1 MKRLLVASGCAA
13 VLAGSV
19 FLSAQA
25 QLPSAPQ
32 IRFGGSVTGAF
43 DGWFDNADGS
53 HTFLVGY
60 FNRSAEQAV
69 DIPIGPN
76 NRIEPGGPD
85 MGQPTHFLAGRNV
98 GMFTVTV
105 PKDFTKQQK
114 LTWTIVANG
123 ITNAIPLRMNT
134 DYNVS
139 PFGEDA
145 GAGNR
150 PPIVRFDEKGATITG
165 PIASMAKPVQRRT
178 TSVSTPL
185 ALNIWAD
192 DDAKYSSGTNAPIR
206 NPPPPV
212 GVLWTKFRGPGPVT
226 FQPSDAPKLDVLKGG
241 KVGEPFSGKGA
252 VTATFSEPGDYALLA
267 IVTDYSGFGGGGEVC
282 CWTTGIVT
290 VTVTK

>member
-1 MKRLLVASGCAA
+1 MKRFFVASWCAA

-32 IRFGGSVTGAF
+32 IQFGGSVTGAF

-60 FNRSAEQAV
+60 FNRSAERAL
-69 DIPIGPN
+69 DIPIGPS

-85 MGQPTHFLAGRNV
+85 LGQPTHFLAGRNV

-105 PKDFTKQQK
+105 SKDFTKQQK

-145 GAGNR
+145 AVGNR
-150 PPIVRFDEKGATITG
+150 PPIVKFDEKGATITG
-165 PIASMAKPVQRRT
+165 PIASMAKPVQTRT

-185 ALNIWAD
+185 PLNLWAD
-192 DDAKYSSGTNAPIR
+192 DDAKYSSGTNAPMR
-206 NPPPPV
+206 NPRSPV
-212 GVLWTKFRGPGPVT
+212 EVLWSKFRGPGTVT
-226 FQPSDAPKLDVLKGG
+226 FQPTDTPKLEVLKGG

-252 VTATFSEPGDYALLA
+252 VAAKFSEPGDYALLA
-267 IVTDYSGFGGGGEVC
+267 IITDYSGFGGGGEVC
-282 CWTTGIVT
+282 CWTTGIVR
-290 VTVTK
+290 VTVTN